1 MAKLKNERFTVGNT
15 AGDKLEF
22 QSDVTIDGSGIFSF
36 TIPSSILEQ
45 DPDFI
50 EIARDMSS
58 KVEWRAKKIAI
69 TQPRDNYR
77 VSGPNMSDCR
87 SFIEEVCKLLL
98 TVETKEEL
106 VILYGIRA
114 DYCASVASDGKLFPN
129 GYFVQAY
136 SGIGSDYGRHVGNL
150 HANNQENQFSVGVGA
165 KVLKKVISVRGS
177 SSKVRWKLPDYANFA
192 KETWGEKLNTIIGIN
207 IYENQRGGFK
217 EIPYTEEA
225 AKFFFDSIMGLAEM
239 GHRLTAFFDDE
250 HAVQKAISNKSALLE
265 LKGIKS

>member
-98 TVETKEEL
+98 TVETSEEL

-114 DYCASVASDGKLFPN
+114 DYSVSVASDGKLFPN
-129 GYFVQAY
+129 GYFVQAHTK
-136 SGIGSDYGRHVGNL
+136 IPSDYGQHVGNL
-150 HANNQENQFSVGVGA
+150 HATNREEQFSVGVGA
-165 KVLKKVISVRGS
+165 RVLKKVTSVRGD
-177 SSKVRWKLPDYANFA
+177 SSKVRWSNPDYDNFA
-192 KETWGEKLNTIIGIN
+192 QETWGEKLNSINGICIHDN
-207 IYENQRGGFK
+207 LRGKFK
-217 EIPYTEEA
+217 EIPFTEDA

-239 GHRLTAFFDDE
+239 GYRLTAFFDDE
-250 HAVQKAISNKSALLE
+250 HAVQKAINSKSALLE
-265 LKGIKS
+265 LKEIK